1 MSYLLD
7 LFTTKTISES
17 SKQLYMR
24 NLKQL
29 NQNQPITDFDFLKN
43 IDEIKSIISK
53 YKPTTRRSF
62 IIAVISVVKDDP
74 EIYKTY
80 FDLLTQTNQEVKIS
94 EFKKL
99 WTLT

>member
-1 MSYLLD
+1 
-7 LFTTKTISES
+7 
-17 SKQLYMR
+17 MR

-80 FDLLTQTNQEVKIS
+80 FDLLTQTNQEVKIG
-94 EFKKL
+94 EFKKI
-99 WTLT
+99 WTILT